1 MHVVLIRGSRFA
13 VLEEGR
19 SFTGGTRAAYEARDD
34 FVVAASCLGSAGK
47 GSSREGGAVHRGALA
62 FLQIVWGVAR
72 RCGGR
77 KGHLGRGSVL
87 GVGTLEQSFCYD
99 FCVCGVLTRA
109 RLLAPSIRL
118 LLCS

>member
-1 MHVVLIRGSRFA
+1 MRVVFIWGSGVA

-34 FVVAASCLGSAGK
+34 FVVAASRLGSAGE
-47 GSSREGGAVHRGALA
+47 SSASEGISVHRRGSAL
-62 FLQIVWGVAR
+62 LQIVWGVPR

-77 KGHLGRGSVL
+77 KGHLGCGSVL
-87 GVGTLEQSFCYD
+87 GVGALEQSFCYD

-109 RLLAPSIRL
+109 RLFAPSIRL